1 MKRRA
6 SGLCQATGLL
16 VSFGWLC
23 GAALAADA
31 SAPAGKADQE
41 LDEVLVTGAR
51 VVRKPEKIIAWLN
64 RLVGRFSYEGHVELR
79 GDGAS
84 PRREAASGEGKCV
97 PYGPSVHC
105 TVQVV
110 WPEMRGSNGEALPG
124 GVSTLAP
131 AMVMYG
137 MDLNYLNV
145 LSMQVD
151 NRGMADSGVGDLRG
165 DTLTTTTPCAD
176 LPGNCKRVS
185 RIEARPDGKLIRMQI
200 DIEQDARRVAR
211 YAFVLRRV
219 EPGK

>member
-1 MKRRA
+1 MKA
-6 SGLCQATGLL
+6 SRLGLL
-16 VSFGWLC
+16 VPLACLC
-23 GAALAADA
+23 GTVIAADA
-31 SAPAGKADQE
+31 TAPAAQTDQE

-51 VVRKPEKIIAWLN
+51 VIRRPEKIIAWLN
-64 RLVGRFSYEGHVELR
+64 RLVGRFSYEGYVELG
-79 GDGAS
+79 GDDAS
-84 PRREAASGEGKCV
+84 PRREAASGQSKCV

-110 WPEMRGSNGEALPG
+110 WPEMRDSNGEALPG

-176 LPGNCKRVS
+176 LPGDCKRIA

-200 DIEQDARRVAR
+200 DIEQDARRVVR
-211 YAFVLRRV
+211 HAFVLRRV